1 MQVGVGDEHVALIE
15 FDCDIDCSKLP
26 SLRVIPSMMSAIGN
40 V

>member
-26 SLRVIPSMMSAIGN
+26 LRVILSMMSAIGN